1 MLEEFIRILCF
12 FVMALSGY
20 YIIKVLT
27 KRNETLFEIK
37 NFLLI
42 LVLTFL
48 PYYFY
53 KVEYNSTQTL
63 LTYLTSIVV
72 YKEIFKLNTTQS
84 FLNTSIMMII
94 IFLADLLVM
103 LIFMGFTT
111 IKEIRGVS
119 YIQIIINLLTSL
131 ICIIVSQLLK
141 KQNYTSNLN
150 NKFYSTSDKTSII
163 FFFLLIVSFTI
174 ITINF
179 YKQYGWNSQ
188 NSINIIICLLF
199 IILFTFF
206 MYEKKNY
213 TKLSDE
219 FDNLYSYVQHFED
232 WIEKEQL
239 NRHEYKNQLAVLRSI
254 ATQKQVKE
262 KIDKILEDNI
272 NIEKEVIHQF
282 KNLPKG
288 GLKGLMYYKAAI
300 AQKEKIK
307 LTVDVSINKKT
318 TELKKL
324 PEEKRKV
331 LFNLIGIY
339 FDNAIEAAKTTRKKI
354 VMLEIYEIKGKIN
367 FVISNTY
374 KRGKNFEKRNEK
386 GTTTKGKGRGNGLY
400 FAKNLIEKNKW
411 LEEKQEEIG
420 GYYIQKLI
428 IKTEKTIN

>member
-1 MLEEFIRILCF
+1 MLEGFTNIICSTIMSL
-12 FVMALSGY
+12 LGY
-20 YIIKVLT
+20 YIIKVIT
-27 KRNETLFEIK
+27 KSEVKILRIK
-37 NFLLI
+37 NIILLSIMILIPFLI
-42 LVLTFL
+42 
-48 PYYFY
+48 Y
-53 KVEYNSTQTL
+53 KTEYQSLYTIV
-63 LTYLTSIVV
+63 TYLLSIVI
-72 YKEIFKLNTTQS
+72 YKYIFKLNIVQA
-84 FLNTSIMMII
+84 FLSTSLMMLVTFFADVIIMFM
-94 IFLADLLVM
+94 
-103 LIFMGFTT
+103 FMGF
-111 IKEIRGVS
+111 INIDSIRGIW
-119 YIQIIINLLTSL
+119 YWQIIINILTAV
-131 ICIIVSQLLK
+131 ICIVFCNMLK
-141 KQNYTSNLN
+141 MR
-150 NKFYSTSDKTSII
+150 TSINQFIKKFNI
-163 FFFLLIVSFTI
+163 FNDKISIMFIFLLIMALAI
-174 ITINF
+174 ITLNF
-179 YKQYGWNSQ
+179 YKEYGWNSQ
-188 NSINIIICLLF
+188 NFINITICSLF
-199 IILFTFF
+199 VILFSFY
-206 MYEKKNY
+206 MYEKNNY

-219 FDNLYSYVQHFED
+219 YDNLYLYVQNFED

-318 TELKKL
+318 TGLKKL
-324 PEEKRKV
+324 TEEKRKV

-354 VMLEIYEIKGKIN
+354 VMLEIYEIDKKIN

-374 KRGKNFEKRNEK
+374 RKGKNFEKRNEK
-386 GTTTKGKGRGNGLY
+386 GVTTKGKGRGKGLY